1 MTDIEGNIL
10 ILVEWMVDLCSYI
23 LFILVKEIIDFKN
36 WKISKNFECNEDWKK
51 GGKNRFDKNALFKY
65 N

>member
-1 MTDIEGNIL
+1 
-10 ILVEWMVDLCSYI
+10 MVDLCSYI